1 MYKSRLKYQFLI
13 IFILLFSQC
22 SNNKTGNHLVVAQVG
37 DNKLY
42 LDELSKIV
50 PTSINKDDST
60 IIADDYIKKWIKQ
73 ELLIQKANENLTPA
87 QKDVSKELKEYRNS
101 LIIYKYKN
109 ELMKQRMD
117 TTVTKNQIE
126 QYYNEHPDNFN
137 LNTDIVK
144 AIFVK
149 IPNEVANPDQL
160 KLLIE
165 NTSEEGLE
173 ELREYCLQYAK
184 GFDLFMD
191 RWVDFEMIRKNL
203 PPVLSN
209 NQRLLTGKK
218 QIEAKDS
225 NYYYLVSIQD
235 YRLRNQIA
243 PLEYVED
250 NIKSLILNQR
260 KITFLKE
267 VEKNIYKEGVRQNK
281 FTIYNVDKQETEKLD
296 KKQ

>member
-1 MYKSRLKYQFLI
+1 MYKHELKYLFLALLTI
-13 IFILLFSQC
+13 LFIQC
-22 SNNKTGNHLVVAQVG
+22 KNNQSSEDTVIAKVG

-42 LDELSKIV
+42 LNELSKIV
-50 PTSINKDDST
+50 PSGMNMEDST
-60 IIADDYIKKWIKQ
+60 LIADDYIKKWIKQ
-73 ELLIQKANENLTPA
+73 ELLIQKANENLTPE
-87 QKDVSKELKEYRNS
+87 QKDVTREMMEYRNS

-126 QYYNEHPDNFN
+126 QYYNEHTDNFN

-149 IPNEVANPDQL
+149 IPNEVANPTQL
-160 KLLIE
+160 KSLIE
-165 NTSEEGLE
+165 NTSDEGLE

-203 PPVLSN
+203 PPVLGDTE
-209 NQRLLTGKK
+209 RLLTGKK

-225 NYYYLVSIQD
+225 VYYYLVSLQD
-235 YRLRNQIA
+235 YKLKNQIA

-250 NIKSLILNQR
+250 NIRNLILNQR

-267 VEKNIYKEGVRQNK
+267 IEDNIYKEGVRQNK
-281 FTIYNVDKQETEKLD
+281 FTIYDVDKEKNEN
-296 KKQ
+296 